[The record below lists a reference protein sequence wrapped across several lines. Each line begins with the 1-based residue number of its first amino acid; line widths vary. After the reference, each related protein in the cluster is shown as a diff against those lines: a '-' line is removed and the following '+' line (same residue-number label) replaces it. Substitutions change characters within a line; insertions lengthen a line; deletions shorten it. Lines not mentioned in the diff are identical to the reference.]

1 MSTPGTVPG
10 DRPERRF
17 EVFRIRGNPTAEEE
31 AVVLDAIEELLARE
45 QPGEGPVARTST
57 WKLAG
62 RLAARRGGVLDS
74 RTFLGGAVWAAS
86 ARLPWTGRTYD
97 GRTGRGDS
105 R

>member
-1 MSTPGTVPG
+1 MSTVPR
-10 DRPERRF
+10 DEPERGF

-31 AVVLDAIEELLARE
+31 AAVLDAIEELLVRE
-45 QPGEGPVARTST
+45 HGEEGSVARTSA

-62 RLAARRGGVLDS
+62 RLVARRGGILDS
-74 RTFLGGAVWAAS
+74 RTSLGGATWAAS
-86 ARLPWTGRTYD
+86 ARLPWTGRTYG